1 MSIGA
6 IVQQCAVFL
15 TIVLRWR
22 FCKPAFFFIRRRR
35 WRRWALG
42 NCSDCPIR
50 PAVPALNPGITVAV
64 IGRITISGPLV
75 YHPVGA
81 VEAAPNF
88 LAGATGPVA
97 DRLRFTLERTGGA
110 TGLSLELA
118 DWIAGTNRRRR
129 WISP

>member
-1 MSIGA
+1 MSIGV

-22 FCKPAFFFIRRRR
+22 FCKPAFFIIGRR

-42 NCSDCPIR
+42 NGSDRPIR
-50 PAVPALNPGITVAV
+50 PAVAALNPGITVAV
-64 IGRITISGPLV
+64 IGRTTISSPLV
-75 YHPVGA
+75 YRPVGA
-81 VEAAPNF
+81 VESALNF

-97 DRLRFTLERTGGA
+97 DRRRFALEVSGGA
-110 TGLSLELA
+110 AGVFLELA

-129 WISP
+129 WTSP